1 MKKIIC
7 ILALFCFILSRL
19 AMSQTFQALDGNAVS
34 YSDMTSCPK
43 TILFNWA
50 TWCPYCLKELKK
62 LSNEC
67 TSCSD
72 VDIWYINVQE
82 SESTVKKF
90 VDSRK
95 IRSCVRQKI
104 ILDKEALIAQK
115 FSLVALPTF
124 VFLKYGQPVYKS
136 YFLNEKL
143 IKEVFKDKKN

>member
-1 MKKIIC
+1 MKKIIF
-7 ILALFCFILSRL
+7 ILVSFCFMLSRL
-19 AMSQTFQALDGNAVS
+19 AGSQTFQALNGDAIS

-50 TWCPYCLKELKK
+50 TWCPYCLKELKQ
-62 LSNEC
+62 LSNKC

-82 SESTVKKF
+82 SQSTVEKF
-90 VDSRK
+90 VDSKK
-95 IRSCVRQKI
+95 IRNCVREKI

-124 VFLKYGQPVYKS
+124 VFLKYGQPVYQS

-143 IKEVFKDKKN
+143 IKEVFED